1 MTGYSTLAAQ
11 AGWESAWASAVA
23 INVEDPGADDT
34 VITDAMI
41 FGAIAAVVI
50 EQ

>member
-1 MTGYSTLAAQ
+1 MTGYSTLAARTR
-11 AGWESAWASAVA
+11 
-23 INVEDPGADDT
+23 IVEDPGADNS

-41 FGAIAAVVI
+41 FGAIGAVAI

>member
-1 MTGYSTLAAQ
+1 MTGYSTLAVIAQ
-11 AGWESAWASAVA
+11 SQSLRTR
-23 INVEDPGADDT
+23 IVEDPGADAG

-41 FGAIAAVVI
+41 FGAIGAVAI